1 MSSVML
7 EKFLKFSRR
16 NLRPPYRE
24 SRNLLKDFLVY
35 SAVMAVCTLIGLL
48 FRRFGF
54 SDATIITVYIL
65 GVLISAVLVKSYISN
80 IVVSFEAMI
89 VFNFF
94 FTEPLFTLHAYD
106 AEYPVTFVVMLIVS
120 FISCSIAARLKTI
133 AVQSDATRARTKLL
147 FDTASQLHKMSE
159 YDEILGTT
167 CSQLTKLVGRPV
179 CLYDRNKGLEKC
191 SLFIS
196 GDSAPLV
203 KETDVKILP
212 AIKWVLMY
220 NKQAGNGTEMFKTS
234 PLRFFPV
241 SSHEYVYAVIG
252 IDLDEE
258 QAESTDPFDLD
269 LIVSIL
275 VECSMALEKERI
287 RQEKEEE
294 VLRRKNEKLRADLLR
309 SISHDL
315 RTPLTSISGNASNLL
330 SLGDNLDDETKRR
343 LYSDIYEDS
352 VWLSSLVENLLAV
365 SRIEGGTMKLR
376 IEPELMD
383 DIISEALQHVDR
395 RGSEYTIIAEP
406 SDDTILA
413 NVDGRLIVQV
423 LINLINNAIQYTPPG
438 STIRISTQKNADTV
452 AVTVADNGPGI
463 PDSEK
468 DQVFAMFYSGRNQVT
483 DSKRSLGLGLALCR
497 SIIRAHGCEIRLTD
511 NEPHGARFEFE
522 LPLCLN
528 SYR

>member
-1 MSSVML
+1 ML

-179 CLYDRNKGLEKC
+179 CLYDRSKGLEKC
-191 SLFIS
+191 SLFSS
-196 GDSAPLV
+196 GEAAPLIM
-203 KETDVKILP
+203 ETDVKILP
-212 AIKWVLMY
+212 AIKW
-220 NKQAGNGTEMFKTS
+220 AI
-234 PLRFFPV
+234 

-406 SDDTILA
+406 SDETILA